1 MYIAS
6 RLLKSAGIAALIL
19 AGSASASLAQEKIT
33 LRLADSLPAG
43 HLIHEMVAKPFMEL
57 VTKAT
62 NGQVT
67 FQHFP
72 SEQLGKAKDMA
83 QLTALGVMDLAYIV
97 PSYSSDK
104 FPLTAVAELPGIFDT
119 ECHGSLAFYKI
130 SHNGGVLET
139 REFGP
144 NQLRPLV
151 TIALPAYQIQ
161 LANGRAIK
169 SAKDLEGLKV
179 RTTGGAMDLMM
190 RSIGGIPVR
199 MAAPEIYESLT
210 RGTLDG
216 MIFSYQSSVSYEFGK
231 LLKSGTEGQN
241 FGTAIFT
248 YSIGENKF
256 KSLPENVRKALV
268 EAGEQTTREGCK
280 RFEDGELAATEKIKS
295 QGMKVINFGPDDK
308 MVFDTAFKSVAED
321 WVKDINKRGKPGT
334 EVFKAFTEALAASH

>member
-1 MYIAS
+1 MIAHFDS
-6 RLLKSAGIAALIL
+6 RTIVAAAIVL
-19 AGSASASLAQEKIT
+19 AGASPAMAQEKVTI
-33 LRLADSLPAG
+33 RLADSLPNG
-43 HLIHEMVAKPFMEL
+43 HVIHELVAKPFMEL
-57 VTKAT
+57 VTKAS

-119 ECHGSLAFYKI
+119 ECQGSLAFYKI

-199 MAAPEIYESLT
+199 MAPQKIYASLT

-216 MIFSYQSSVSYEFGK
+216 LIFSYQSSVSYEF
-231 LLKSGTEGQN
+231 
-241 FGTAIFT
+241 
-248 YSIGENKF
+248 
-256 KSLPENVRKALV
+256 
-268 EAGEQTTREGCK
+268 
-280 RFEDGELAATEKIKS
+280 
-295 QGMKVINFGPDDK
+295 
-308 MVFDTAFKSVAED
+308 
-321 WVKDINKRGKPGT
+321 
-334 EVFKAFTEALAASH
+334 